1 MATATHDR
9 LREQLEDR
17 RERLQNAIS
26 DLGAA
31 ADLVK
36 LLREVDS
43 ALRKLNTGSYGECLV
58 CRGEVGEDV
67 LLANPLAQ
75 YCLCDL
81 SREQQL
87 ALQQDLDLASHVQLA
102 LLPKQNLRYDGWDVH
117 FRYLPAG
124 PVSGDYCDLV
134 GRDDDGLFF
143 LIGDVSGKGVAA
155 SLFMAR
161 LNALFRSLIETGL
174 PVPEIVQR
182 ADRLLADSTV
192 ASHYATL
199 ICGKAGPSG
208 NVQFCNAGHCI
219 PLFVRGGDVTPVGS
233 SNFPLGLFGSEPYQ
247 ADTLGLS
254 PGDTLFLYTDGLAE
268 ARDPNDQEYGTDRLV
283 DVLRRNAGSSPQQ
296 MAAACLGDVDLFAA
310 GTPQSDDVTVMV
322 VRKV

>member
-1 MATATHDR
+1 MATATHER

-17 RERLQNAIS
+17 RERLQSAIS
-26 DLGAA
+26 DLGEA

-43 ALRKLNTGSYGECLV
+43 ALRRLDGGNYSECLV

-67 LLANPLAQ
+67 LLANPLAR

-81 SREQQL
+81 SPDQQL
-87 ALQQDLDLASHVQLA
+87 ALQHDLDLASHVQLA
-102 LLPKQNLRYDGWDVH
+102 LLPKQNMRYDGWDVH

-134 GRDDDGLFF
+134 GRDGESLFF

-174 PVPEIVQR
+174 PVPEMIQR

-192 ASHYATL
+192 PSHYATL
-199 ICGKAGPSG
+199 VCGKAGPSG
-208 NVQFCNAGHCI
+208 AVQFCNAGHCI
-219 PLFVRGGDVTPVGS
+219 PLLVRGGDVRPVGS
-233 SNFPLGLFGSEPYQ
+233 SNFPVGLFGNEPYK

-268 ARDPNDQEYGTDRLV
+268 ARDPNDQEYGTERLV
-283 DVLRRNAGSSPQQ
+283 DVIRRNAGASPQQ
-296 MAAACLGDVDLFAA
+296 MAAACLRDVDGFAA
-310 GTPQSDDVTVMV
+310 GTPQSDDVTIMV